1 MAFGIV
7 KGFLQEE
14 SVPPVGFIWKS
25 SSSVSPA
32 SIFANTTWSQIK
44 DRAIIAAGGSY
55 GNGSTGGSS
64 SATLSV
70 NNLPSHTHS
79 GSTSSAGGH
88 SHEATVLTTSG
99 YRRVWGGPTGFTD
112 ATVTTSSAGGHS
124 HNVSLSNA
132 GSGGSFSILN
142 TYIVRYMWER
152 IG

>member
-1 MAFGIV
+1 MALGIV

-14 SVPPVGFIWKS
+14 SVPPVGFVWKS
-25 SSSVSPA
+25 NSSVSPA
-32 SIFANTTWSQIK
+32 SMFANTTWSQIK

-55 GNGSTGGSS
+55 GNGLTGGRSS
-64 SATLSV
+64 VTLLV

-88 SHEATVLTTSG
+88 THTATVSSSHG
-99 YRRVWGGPTGFTD
+99 YMGTMGGVHGFSVT
-112 ATVTTSSAGGHS
+112 TVTTSSAGGHS
-124 HNVSLSNA
+124 HSVSLSNA

-142 TYIVRYMWER
+142 PYIVRYMWER